1 MFIQCNNVMLLAL
14 QILVM
19 FLMAAAGNARIDDI
33 SPRGSLGTTQRRFL
47 SQPTLHGH
55 LPPSS
60 SAPGGSGA
68 GASQKPFP
76 PQQQFEFSP
85 PSSAPGGSGAGASQK
100 PFPPQQFG
108 FIPPSSAPG
117 GSGAGA
123 SQKPF
128 PPQQFGFIPT
138 SSAPGGSGAGASQD
152 PFPPQ
157 RPEIP
162 SADEPIQRP
171 PIPFVPSGEVIPIL
185 VDERDGPHLD
195 GSYRFNFASEDGISR
210 YEQGTPQ
217 GETGAVAMQGG
228 WSFTFPD
235 GSPAI
240 FSFVADGDGYRPESD
255 LLPTPHPLPAHA
267 IAQIEF
273 ARQQEAEAAASG
285 DRQRLR

>member
-1 MFIQCNNVMLLAL
+1 MCSGGRE
-14 QILVM
+14 ILVM

-60 SAPGGSGA
+60 SALGGSGA
-68 GASQKPFP
+68 GASQDLFP

-108 FIPPSSAPG
+108 FIPP
-117 GSGAGA
+117 
-123 SQKPF
+123 
-128 PPQQFGFIPT
+128 

-185 VDERDGPHLD
+185 VDERDGPHPD
-195 GSYRFNFASEDGISR
+195 GSYSFNFETGNGISR
-210 YEQGTPQ
+210 NEQGTPQ
-217 GETGAVAMQGG
+217 GEAGAVAMQGG